1 MVAKLVI
8 EDGNLKGLSFSLEKG
23 ESWVIGRDPDECQ
36 FVLEDPLVSR
46 RHVLVYRSPD
56 GILVENLSTTNPI
69 LINEQEIGSEPY
81 LLHNGD
87 FMRIGH
93 QLFRY
98 YETLSEQLM
107 NEEPEQT
114 EPLIPSSSPL
124 SSPASPPQEG
134 EQRDTLF
141 EDQDSDLNPL
151 AEINFGFTEIG
162 RWLLKVIGGPNNG
175 AEFYMQTGHSYI
187 IGTDPHTC
195 DIVFHDTSVSRQHA
209 KVTVTPDDVLF
220 IEDLKSRNGVLVNG
234 ALIEEKQMLAPSMIV
249 TLGTTSFV
257 VYDREGEMQTIVSP
271 LLPSIVKALKQEEE
285 KSQAASTSAPSALT
299 DAEGQIPKPTDLSS
313 PPKPPRQYGPL
324 ILMSIIMGLFA
335 LAGIGSLALFKSEPI
350 EVKVQEN
357 TDELIAQALRPFPA
371 VRFTFNKT
379 NGGLFLVG
387 HVTSATDKNQL
398 LYNLQNFKFIK
409 SVDENGLIIDEYV
422 WQEINSILAKNPAW
436 RGITIQSPTAGEF
449 VLSGYLETRKQ
460 AAQLSDYINLNFPY
474 LDLLKK
480 QVIVE
485 EDVVNQINAW
495 LQEANLRSVTADMNQ
510 GEILLSGDVSPD
522 RVNDLNQ
529 IISRIKQIP
538 GVRIVNNSVR
548 SQATPELV
556 GIENISDQ
564 YPVTGTSQIG
574 DKHTVVIQGRILS
587 EGDVLDG
594 MTITKIT
601 PDTILLEK
609 EGAQFRINY

>member
-8 EDGNLKGLSFSLEKG
+8 EDGNLKGRSFSLEKG

-56 GILVENLSTTNPI
+56 GILVENLSTTNPV

-81 LLHNGD
+81 LLHTGD

-114 EPLIPSSSPL
+114 DPLIPSSSPP
-124 SSPASPPQEG
+124 SFEPPLQEG

-141 EDQDSDLNPL
+141 EDQDSDFNPL

-187 IGTDPHTC
+187 IGTDPHAC

-209 KVTVTPDDVLF
+209 KITVTPDDVLV
-220 IEDLKSRNGVLVNG
+220 IEDLKSRNGVLING
-234 ALIEEKQMLAPSMIV
+234 ELIEAKQTLSPSTIV

-271 LLPSIVKALKQEEE
+271 LMPSIVKALKQEEE
-285 KSQAASTSAPSALT
+285 KPLPPPTSAPSAST
-299 DAEGQIPKPTDLSS
+299 DTENQAIPKPTD
-313 PPKPPRQYGPL
+313 PPPPQPPRQYGPL

-357 TDELIAQALRPFPA
+357 TDELIQQALRPFPA
-371 VRFTFNKT
+371 VRFTFNKA

-387 HVTSATDKNQL
+387 HVSSPTDKHQL
-398 LYNLQNFKFIK
+398 LYNLQNLKFIK
-409 SVDENGLIIDEYV
+409 SVDDNGIIVDEYV
-422 WQEINSILAKNPAW
+422 WQELNSILAKTW
-436 RGITIQSPTAGEF
+436 RGITIQSPAAGEF
-449 VLSGYLETRKQ
+449 VLTGYLETRRQ

-480 QVIVE
+480 QVVVE

-495 LQEANLRSVTADMNQ
+495 LQDANLRSVTVDMNQ
-510 GEILLSGDVSPD
+510 GEISLSGNISPD
-522 RVNDLNQ
+522 RVNDFNQ
-529 IISRIKQIP
+529 IITRIKQIP
-538 GVRIVNNSVR
+538 GVRIVNNAVHA
-548 SQATPELV
+548 QAAPELV

-564 YPVTGTSQIG
+564 YQVTGTSKIG

-587 EGDVLDG
+587 EGDILDG
-594 MTITKIT
+594 MTITQIT
-601 PDTILLEK
+601 SDKILLEK
-609 EGAQFRINY
+609 DGAQFRINY